1 MASRDRLLCGSTLA
15 VVDVET
21 TGLSPS
27 RGHRVCEI
35 AVVRYASGH
44 PTATFQQLVDP
55 QRPMDPGAFRVH
67 GITDEML
74 AGAPPFAAIAAQ
86 VLDLTRDAI
95 LVGHNVWFD
104 TRFLAAELGRAGLSL
119 APNACLDT
127 LDLAR
132 AILDLPRY
140 NLSTVS
146 SALGVRVRGRAHR
159 AMADALMTWGVLGR
173 LLDRLDDGHVRS
185 LEDLYKLQRTRSD
198 AGSAQRADIPA
209 PIQRALAENILL
221 HLQYTDAAGRTT
233 ERMVRPMRVVAGA
246 EAPALEAYCYLRQQI
261 RHFRLDRIVSYDLVE
276 GGA

>member
-1 MASRDRLLCGSTLA
+1 MANRDRLLSGLTLA

-55 QRPMDPGAFRVH
+55 QRPMDPGAFAVH
-67 GITDEML
+67 GITDQML
-74 AGAPPFAAIAAQ
+74 AGAPPFPAIASQ
-86 VLDLTRDAI
+86 VLELTRDAI

-132 AILDLPRY
+132 AILELPHY

-173 LLDRLDDGHVRS
+173 LLDLLDDDEIEG
-185 LEDLYKLQRTRSD
+185 LEDLFQF
-198 AGSAQRADIPA
+198 QRARSYTATNERFDIPVA
-209 PIQRALAENILL
+209 IQRVLAEGLML
-221 HLQYTDAAGRTT
+221 HIRYTDAAGRAT
-233 ERMVRPMRVVAGA
+233 ERIVHPLRVVPGA

-276 GGA
+276 GET